1 MFGAR
6 PERGRKDC
14 VMCSLQIPVN
24 DLGLHPK
31 NKIKSLE
38 RFITVCVWGGDA
50 RGCSVEGLR
59 QDDVRA

>member
-38 RFITVCVWGGDA
+38 RFITVCVGGVMPVVAVWRD
-50 RGCSVEGLR
+50 
-59 QDDVRA
+59 